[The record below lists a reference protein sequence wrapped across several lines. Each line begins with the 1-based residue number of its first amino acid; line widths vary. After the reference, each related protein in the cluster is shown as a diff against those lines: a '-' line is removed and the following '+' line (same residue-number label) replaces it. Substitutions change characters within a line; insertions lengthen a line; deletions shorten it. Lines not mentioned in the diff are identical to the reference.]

1 MVGCADLRGP
11 GIGASRL
18 AEDCIGMSCAGRG
31 ERWRG
36 DRRELAGAEVSM
48 SALAIIALAA
58 IGWAVALFFIFAFL
72 FGASKLSARLD
83 QSNADL
89 MDARAGADC
98 PANEGDG
105 IERLGRRR

>member
-18 AEDCIGMSCAGRG
+18 AEDCIGIAGAGRR

-72 FGASKLSARLD
+72 FGASLLNER
-83 QSNADL
+83 
-89 MDARAGADC
+89 MDSGEPASR

>member
-1 MVGCADLRGP
+1 MTATL
-11 GIGASRL
+11 
-18 AEDCIGMSCAGRG
+18 
-31 ERWRG
+31 
-36 DRRELAGAEVSM
+36 
-48 SALAIIALAA
+48 IALLMLAYL
-58 IGWAVALFFIFAFL
+58 VALFFIFAFL